1 MNLWKELRLYLLAIT
16 FFVGVFILGKRILA
30 PVDKSITF
38 TFPQKVALQN
48 WQSLASEPLANIQ
61 GENFNSVAGKHYQYI
76 SNNQKLTIEARY
88 LVSTNGDIQKV
99 IEKSS
104 LIPSLDKSLLV
115 NRYSDKVGF
124 YTLFSHKQRAYLS
137 ACINP
142 RGGSTVTSEQF
153 TENRNTYDLQ
163 INRLVPWL
171 LGKEDLRDW
180 RCLWTLVSIPIVKSS
195 TQDTYPV
202 LEKAWIS
209 WYNWWVPRFPPRY
222 SKF

>member
-1 MNLWKELRLYLLAIT
+1 MNLWKEIRLYLLAIT
-16 FFVGVFILGKRILA
+16 FFVAIFTLGKRILV

-38 TFPQKVALQN
+38 NLPNEVALQN
-48 WQSLASEPLANIQ
+48 WQGLASEPLANIQ
-61 GENFNSVAGKHYQYI
+61 GENFTSVDGKHYQYI

-88 LVSTNGDIQKV
+88 LISTNGDIQKL

-124 YTLFSHKQRAYLS
+124 YSLFSHNKRAYLS

-153 TENRNTYDLQ
+153 TDNRNTYDLQ

-180 RCLWTLVSIPIVKSS
+180 RCLWTLLSIPMIKSS
-195 TQDTYPV
+195 TEATYPV
-202 LEKAWIS
+202 LEEAWIS
-209 WYNWWVPRFPPRY
+209 WYNWWVPRFPPR
-222 SKF
+222 

>member
-1 MNLWKELRLYLLAIT
+1 MNLWKELRLYILAIT
-16 FFVGVFILGKRILA
+16 FFVGISTLGKRILA
-30 PVDKSITF
+30 PVDKSIAF
-38 TFPQKVALQN
+38 SFPNEVALHN
-48 WQSLASEPLANIQ
+48 WQSLASEPLTNIK

-76 SNNQKLTIEARY
+76 SNNQKLTIETRY
-88 LVSTNGDIQKV
+88 LVSTNGDTQQL

-104 LIPSLDKSLLV
+104 LIPSFDKSLLV

-124 YTLFSHKQRAYLS
+124 YSLFSHNKRAYLS

-153 TENRNTYDLQ
+153 TDNRNTYDLQ

-180 RCLWTLVSIPIVKSS
+180 RCLWTLVSIPMIKSS
-195 TQDTYPV
+195 TEATYPV
-202 LEKAWIS
+202 LEEAWIS
-209 WYNWWVPRFPPRY
+209 WYNWWVPRFPPR
-222 SKF
+222 